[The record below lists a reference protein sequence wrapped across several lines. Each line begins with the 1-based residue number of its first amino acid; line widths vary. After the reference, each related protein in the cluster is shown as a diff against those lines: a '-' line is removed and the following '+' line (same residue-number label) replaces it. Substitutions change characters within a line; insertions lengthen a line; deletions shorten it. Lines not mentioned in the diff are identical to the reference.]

1 MLLEITMKDKKYDVI
16 IERGCLLNANKYL
29 NLNRK
34 VLIITD
40 DGIPNEYLN
49 ILKKDLKCAYV
60 YTIKQGEESKSFDN
74 YSSILDYL
82 IENEFSRTDAIIAL
96 GGGVVGDLSGFIA
109 STYMRGICFYNIPTT
124 LLSQVDSSIGGKTAI
139 DKKGYKNLVG
149 AFYPPE
155 KVLIDPNVLLTLDN
169 RQFNSGLVEALKM
182 GMTSDQELYEL
193 IKNSKDINKD
203 IDLIIEKALLVKKAV
218 VEQDPNE
225 QHLRKILNF
234 GHTIGHAIESS
245 GKFNMLHGECVGI
258 GMIYMVSEDLKD
270 ELKSILN
277 KYHLPT
283 SCNITK
289 DELYKYISLDK
300 KRSDNYITI
309 IKVSK
314 IGTYEIEKIELE
326 NIKSY
331 L

>member
-1 MLLEITMKDKKYDVI
+1 
-16 IERGCLLNANKYL
+16 
-29 NLNRK
+29 
-34 VLIITD
+34 
-40 DGIPNEYLN
+40 
-49 ILKKDLKCAYV
+49 
-60 YTIKQGEESKSFDN
+60 
-74 YSSILDYL
+74 
-82 IENEFSRTDAIIAL
+82 
-96 GGGVVGDLSGFIA
+96 
-109 STYMRGICFYNIPTT
+109 
-124 LLSQVDSSIGGKTAI
+124 
-139 DKKGYKNLVG
+139 
-149 AFYPPE
+149 
-155 KVLIDPNVLLTLDN
+155 
-169 RQFNSGLVEALKM
+169 
-182 GMTSDQELYEL
+182 
-193 IKNSKDINKD
+193 
-203 IDLIIEKALLVKKAV
+203 
-218 VEQDPNE
+218 
-225 QHLRKILNF
+225 
-234 GHTIGHAIESS
+234 
-245 GKFNMLHGECVGI
+245 MLHGECVGI